1 MNGVLTLLKWVFRI
15 ITAPVWVPFW
25 ILWKLGEVTG
35 LNAVIEAIAMST
47 GFYVVYKNLTRK
59 PLRLSLT
66 MLAIFVAFTIYGTLT
81 AFQNAFDAGV
91 ELSADD
97 RLVSVNKI
105 NFTQPL
111 PISYVNRVRP
121 MEGVA
126 SVTHLNWFG
135 GYYQDPQNVIVT
147 FAVDEGSFFD
157 VYGEDLVMS
166 EEAKAAWLGNRQGL
180 IVGESIARLNGWE
193 VGQRIPLN
201 SNIFSQQDGS
211 SDWDFDIVGIYTGSD
226 PQIDTNSIYFHY
238 KYFNETQSF
247 GGNFIGF
254 MAIKTEDPDLN
265 EAVIKQVDDLFA
277 NSPFETE
284 TVPEKVFNKGFIEQI
299 GNIRL
304 ILSSVVLA
312 AFFIILVI
320 VGNSMVLAVRE
331 RTSEIGVLKTLG
343 FTSPR
348 IFRMVLGESFLL
360 SIMSGSL
367 GMLAAMGMIGVVNN
381 APIQLPTLIMTPD
394 LAIEAFTYM
403 ALLGFITGII
413 PAVNALRLN
422 IITALS
428 RN

>member
-1 MNGVLTLLKWVFRI
+1 
-15 ITAPVWVPFW
+15 
-25 ILWKLGEVTG
+25 
-35 LNAVIEAIAMST
+35 
-47 GFYVVYKNLTRK
+47 
-59 PLRLSLT
+59 

-126 SVTHLNWFG
+126 GVTHLNWFG
-135 GYYQDPQNVIVT
+135 GYYQDPQNVIIT

-157 VYGEDLVMS
+157 VYGEDLIMS

-180 IVGESIARLNGWE
+180 IVGESIARLNNWE
-193 VGQRIPLN
+193 IGQRIPLN
-201 SNIFSQQDGS
+201 SNIFSQRDGS
-211 SDWDFDIVGIYTGSD
+211 SAWDFDIVGIYTGSD
-226 PQIDTNSIYFHY
+226 PQIDTNSVYFHY

-247 GGNFIGF
+247 GGDNIGF
-254 MAIKTEDPDLN
+254 MAIKTQDPDLN
-265 EAVIKQVDDLFA
+265 EAVIKQIDDLFA

-304 ILSSVVLA
+304 ILSSVVFA

-360 SIMSGSL
+360 AIMSGSL
-367 GMLAAMGMIGVVNN
+367 GMLASVGLMGAVNN
-381 APIQLPTLIMTPD
+381 APIQLPVLVMTSD

-403 ALLGFITGII
+403 AILGFITGIV